1 MPTPLPKLGRKLG
14 IAALSVVGAVGLL
27 EVVAAIRVH
36 RLRAERSGLGDRLF
50 TEIRGTGDP
59 IVFLAGLPA
68 TTRFWQGAFDPLAAS
83 HRLISVD
90 ALGFGR
96 SPLPDV
102 RYTLNDQLGALRRT
116 LVAAG
121 ATRHVT
127 FVAHSF
133 GTLLA
138 AHYAARYPQ
147 EVDRLFLLG
156 TPVFDDEAE
165 GRAHIREISAMS
177 GLFVLNPLLARE
189 ACKVHEALASPALAW
204 LVAAFMPGTPPEV
217 ASDGLEHTW
226 RSFHGS
232 LNILLHQPIAQPLA
246 ESGPKVTFVH
256 GRNDPITPLERIRTL
271 AAAIGARVL
280 ATGDEHL
287 TYPQRSGEPIRQAIE
302 AALPS
307 PPVPAE
313 APR

>member
-1 MPTPLPKLGRKLG
+1 MPAPLLKLGRKLG

-27 EVVAAIRVH
+27 EAVAAIRVA

-83 HRLISVD
+83 HRLIFVD

-96 SPLPDV
+96 SPFPDV
-102 RYTLNDQLGALRRT
+102 SYTLDDQLGALRRT

-121 ATRHVT
+121 ATRRVT

-133 GTLLA
+133 GTLIA
-138 AHYAARYPQ
+138 APYAARYPG
-147 EVDRLFLLG
+147 EIDRLFLLG
-156 TPVFDDEAE
+156 TPVFADEAE
-165 GRAHIREISAMS
+165 ARAHIREVSAMS

-189 ACKVHEALASPALAW
+189 ACKIHEALASPALAR

-217 ASDGLEHTW
+217 ASDGLLHTW

-232 LNILLHQPIAQPLA
+232 LKILLTRPIAQPLA
-246 ESGPKVTFVH
+246 EIGPKVTFVH
-256 GRNDPITPLERIRTL
+256 GRIDPITPLERIRTL
-271 AAAIGARVL
+271 AAEIGAQVL
-280 ATGDEHL
+280 ATDDEHL
-287 TYPQRSGEPIRQAIE
+287 TYPQRSGERIRQAIG
-302 AALPS
+302 AARFS

-313 APR
+313 DPR